1 MTVTS
6 TDDKGKTIVYLNGKW
21 QRYTL
26 VKRVQVFIR
35 KHPAR
40 VAAFVA
46 SAVALGTNAFA
57 PDLPVDQAVVF
68 VLAALG
74 LGEYAQRVENTKTQE
89 ASGNE

>member
-1 MTVTS
+1 M
-6 TDDKGKTIVYLNGKW
+6 KI
-21 QRYTL
+21 RA
-26 VKRVQVFIR
+26 FIR

-46 SAVALGTNAFA
+46 SAVALAVNALA

-74 LGEYAQRVENTKTQE
+74 LGEYAQRVENNKTKE